1 MLRSSN
7 TVRFRPGLEIP
18 ILFVRIILG
27 FESGNQ
33 TARRLLSGRMEDF
46 IFPIGAVLD
55 ETVTVAP
62 RSGNPD

>member
-18 ILFVRIILG
+18 IPFVRTILG
-27 FESGNQ
+27 FESGNR

-46 IFPIGAVLD
+46 IFPIGAALD
-55 ETVTVAP
+55 ETVTVTP